1 MSTEGAIKGDIAITS
16 LTYMGIEEVREM
28 SDERMGILSAAV
40 NRMALLVDIVTNE
53 RRVRTVASCPPPD
66 NVVPFRKGAQ

>member
-16 LTYMGIEEVREM
+16 LTHIGIDDVREM
-28 SDERMGILSAAV
+28 ADERRGILSAAV

-53 RRVRTVASCPPPD
+53 RRARTVASSPPRA
-66 NVVPFRKGAQ
+66 NVVPFRRLTK